1 VGRSTAAQGTCAA
14 AVSLPTI
21 HAVALVLAHRGANR
35 SAPEN
40 TLAAFRR
47 AVELGADGVELDVHR
62 TADDVL
68 VVRHDA
74 GTPAGVLSE
83 MTSSEIRST
92 LPEVPRLDEVLDV
105 CSGRL
110 VNVEIKNVPG
120 EGDWDPTDHA
130 ASLLV
135 ELLDHREGR
144 DQVLVSSFNLASVDR
159 VRSLAPA
166 VPTALLTWGTD
177 PFEGLAIAEAH
188 GHGALH
194 PDVRSLTARSGGAV
208 ATRAHER
215 GLQLNVWTVN
225 DPGELAR
232 LAAAGVDALI
242 TDVPDVALSALGRR

>member
-1 VGRSTAAQGTCAA
+1 MA
-14 AVSLPTI
+14 I
-21 HAVALVLAHRGANR
+21 VLAHRGANR
-35 SAPEN
+35 YAPDN

-83 MTSSEIRST
+83 LTSSEVRAA

-105 CSGRL
+105 CAGRL

-120 EGDWDPTDHA
+120 EGDWDPTHRA

-135 ELLDHREGR
+135 ELLGARDGR
-144 DQVLVSSFNLASVDR
+144 DRVLVSSFDLASVDR
-159 VRSLAPA
+159 VRSLSPA
-166 VPTALLTWGTD
+166 VPTGLLTWGTD
-177 PFEGLAIAEAH
+177 PLEGLAIAETH
-188 GHGALH
+188 GHVALH
-194 PDVRSLTARSGGAV
+194 PDVRSVAGHSPGAIV
-208 ATRAHER
+208 TRAHER
-215 GLQLNVWTVN
+215 GLQVNVWTVN
-225 DPGELAR
+225 DPHELAS

-242 TDVPDVALSALGRR
+242 TDLPDVALRALGR